1 MEQGQV
7 AVGARGR
14 WYDGLTAMHWRVLR
28 ASFLGWIFDGYEALV
43 LVVVLV
49 PMLHSVLTPAQ
60 AASSTIYAGIVIGIT
75 LLGWGIGGLVGGILA
90 DYVGRKRMMLWSVLL
105 YALFSGFTALSD
117 TVWTLCALRFLTG
130 LAMGSEW
137 STGIALLS
145 ETWPEEARAKG
156 AGFLQSGFGWGTLTA
171 AVVWYAM
178 SSLHPLG
185 AETWRL
191 MFVLGAVPALFVLY
205 IRRGVNESEK
215 WQRAVR
221 EKRWNATSASVSASS
236 PAQRG
241 TNAGVNGAANAA
253 ATATTHSEKRPFTLA
268 QLFNEREAARRT
280 LILLVLSI
288 VTTVGW
294 WAISSWLPTHTVA
307 IAKAQNIADPM
318 SWGSKVSISYT
329 IGAIVAYMVAGFIID
344 AIGRKAFLSLSFVG
358 SLVTTV
364 ITYKFT
370 SSVEAMMV
378 VAPINGFFTLGC
390 AYVWMAIY
398 PCELFTSTVRST
410 AISFVFNAARL
421 IAWVFP
427 IIAGSMIKSFGG
439 VPQAAMALGSVYVIG
454 IVLPWFL
461 PETRGKGMPD

>member
-1 MEQGQV
+1 MDQGQI

-60 AASSTIYAGIVIGIT
+60 AASSTIYAGLVIGIT
-75 LLGWGIGGLVGGILA
+75 LLGWGVGGLVGGILA

-105 YALFSGFTALSD
+105 YALFSGFNAFSD

-145 ETWPEEARAKG
+145 ETWPEETRAKG

-178 SSLHPLG
+178 STLHPLG

-205 IRRGVNESEK
+205 IRRGVNESEE

-221 EKRWNATSASVSASS
+221 EKRWSATSNEQAAGDA
-236 PAQRG
+236 PA
-241 TNAGVNGAANAA
+241 
-253 ATATTHSEKRPFTLA
+253 SEKRPFTLT
-268 QLFNEREAARRT
+268 QLFNEPEALRRT
-280 LILLVLSI
+280 LLLLVLSI

-294 WAISSWLPTHTVA
+294 WAISSWLPTFTVSL
-307 IAKAQNIADPM
+307 AKAEGISDAL
-318 SWGSKVSISYT
+318 SWGSKISIAYT
-329 IGAIVAYMVAGFIID
+329 VGAIAAYMIAGFVVD
-344 AIGRKAFLSLSFVG
+344 AIGRRAFLSLTFVG
-358 SLVTTV
+358 SLITTFV
-364 ITYKFT
+364 TYKLT
-370 SSVEAMMV
+370 TSVEAMMI

-390 AYVWMAIY
+390 AYVW
-398 PCELFTSTVRST
+398 
-410 AISFVFNAARL
+410 
-421 IAWVFP
+421 
-427 IIAGSMIKSFGG
+427 
-439 VPQAAMALGSVYVIG
+439 
-454 IVLPWFL
+454 
-461 PETRGKGMPD
+461 

>member
-1 MEQGQV
+1 MEHGHV
-7 AVGARGR
+7 AAGTRSR
-14 WYDGLTAMHWRVLR
+14 WHDGLTAMHWRVLR

-49 PMLHSVLTPAQ
+49 PMLHSVLSPVQ
-60 AASSTIYAGIVIGIT
+60 AASSTVYAGLVIGIT
-75 LLGWGIGGLVGGILA
+75 LLGWGVGGLVGGILA

-105 YALFSGFTALSD
+105 YALFSGFTALAD
-117 TVWTLCALRFLTG
+117 TFWTLCALRFVTG

-137 STGIALLS
+137 STGVALLS
-145 ETWPEEARAKG
+145 ETWPEQARAKG

-205 IRRGVNESEK
+205 IRRNVNESEK

-221 EKRWNATSASVSASS
+221 EKRWNATSVDSSGSDIAASS
-236 PAQRG
+236 G
-241 TNAGVNGAANAA
+241 
-253 ATATTHSEKRPFTLA
+253 KRPFTLL
-268 QLFNEREAARRT
+268 QLFSEREAARRT
-280 LILLVLSI
+280 IILLVLSI

-294 WAISSWLPTHTVA
+294 WAISSWLPTFTIA
-307 IAKAQNIADPM
+307 IAKAEGVADPL
-318 SWGSKVSISYT
+318 SWGSKVSIVYT
-329 IGAIVAYMVAGFIID
+329 IGAIAAYMVAGFVVD
-344 AIGRKAFLSLSFVG
+344 AIGRKTFLSLTFVG
-358 SLVTTV
+358 ALITTF
-364 ITYKFT
+364 ITYKLT
-370 SSVEAMMV
+370 SSVGAMMV
-378 VAPINGFFTLGC
+378 IAPINGFFTLGC

-439 VPQAAMALGSVYVIG
+439 VPQAAMALGSVYVLG

-461 PETRGKGMPD
+461 PETRGQGMPD